1 MKFAFSVLTLSFKN
15 RKYTEVIIMP
25 QYKLIYSQNRGSAEV
40 SRMLFALAGVEFEDK
55 RLQFKE
61 PEWTCP
67 EWTELKSSL

>member
-1 MKFAFSVLTLSFKN
+1 ML
-15 RKYTEVIIMP
+15 
-25 QYKLIYSQNRGSAEV
+25 QYKLIYSQNHGSAEV

-67 EWTELKSSL
+67 EWTELKPSL